1 MTYDEMLKVTRKGK
15 LGKLPNFIGYFK
27 WDFGNKTL
35 VFTNGDYKCLAEE
48 LDIKN
53 RQDFY
58 YIKKKKKKSPL
69 EVQD

>member
-58 YIKKKKKKSPL
+58 YII
-69 EVQD
+69 

>member
-27 WDFGNKTL
+27 WDFGSKAL
-35 VFTNGDYKCLAEE
+35 IFTNGDYKCLAEE

-58 YIKKKKKKSPL
+58 YII
-69 EVQD
+69 

>member
-27 WDFGNKTL
+27 WNFGNKTL

-58 YIKKKKKKSPL
+58 YII
-69 EVQD
+69 